1 VNEVTEVLFRDY
13 ATPAALAD
21 ADPAAIEAIIR
32 PTGFYRQK
40 AKSIQSAARDL
51 AALLPKREWTTFTN
65 RVICL
70 DDFRAGPAHDF
81 RAGRRKRP
89 RQHGS
94 GGSEFGQGD
103 SESG

>member
-1 VNEVTEVLFRDY
+1 MNEVTEVLFRDY

-65 RVICL
+65 RVI
-70 DDFRAGPAHDF
+70 HH
-81 RAGRRKRP
+81 GRVCCTAKRP
-89 RQHGS
+89 HC
-94 GGSEFGQGD
+94 
-103 SESG
+103 ESCPLAEECPEQAKGMRR